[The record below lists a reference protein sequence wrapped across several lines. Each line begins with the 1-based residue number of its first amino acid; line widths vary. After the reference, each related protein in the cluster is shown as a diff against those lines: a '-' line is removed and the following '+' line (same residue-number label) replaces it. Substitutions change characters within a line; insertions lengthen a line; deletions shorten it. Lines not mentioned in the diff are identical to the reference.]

1 MKKIF
6 TVVLALVSTISM
18 FAAINSQLTIYLDTD
33 SKEVEARVACGDN
46 YSPFNAGICAAYF
59 ASLSNASN
67 IGLYIAYEGGNYMEL
82 YTPQLVNVPVVVVT
96 SREAASQQNY
106 TFYAELGLAANNNEA
121 VYMTDLRPD
130 GGGAPV
136 TFQLNDATDYSFS
149 LSSEA
154 AYVEGT
160 NSVIADRFVI
170 NYHAADYTV
179 TTNAYGW
186 STFAVAADVEWLAS
200 ESPELKAY
208 SGLVSADASAL
219 DLYEIAVAD
228 AVPAGEGVIFHGAAN
243 TTYNLYNAASATPI
257 ASNDLIGCT
266 ADKDVT
272 AESNVFVLSGNAF
285 QEYTG
290 TYIPAG
296 KAYIH
301 VNTGSAAPAQRMAI
315 RIHPVATGVE
325 AVAAEAKAEKLV
337 RDGQL
342 LILRDG
348 KTYNVQGQLVK

>member
-1 MKKIF
+1 MKMIF
-6 TVVLALVSTISM
+6 SVILGLIAMTALYAANTEVARLTVKGDGGAESSYITLRVDPTVSAAETGAFFLNTALDGNVNLYVDYQGGQYSSFKDASIMNLPIAFISNRRDSHYIISFNVPTST
-18 FAAINSQLTIYLDTD
+18 AGLTLTDLVENQTVNIANGDTYEFD
-33 SKEVEARVACGDN
+33 V
-46 YSPFNAGICAAYF
+46 NAGNTPGYAAG
-59 ASLSNASN
+59 SN
-67 IGLYIAYEGGNYMEL
+67 I
-82 YTPQLVNVPVVVVT
+82 
-96 SREAASQQNY
+96 
-106 TFYAELGLAANNNEA
+106 
-121 VYMTDLRPD
+121 
-130 GGGAPV
+130 
-136 TFQLNDATDYSFS
+136 
-149 LSSEA
+149 
-154 AYVEGT
+154 
-160 NSVIADRFVI
+160 VIADRFVI

-186 STFAVAADVEWLAS
+186 STFAVNADVEWLAS

-290 TYIPAG
+290 SYIPAG